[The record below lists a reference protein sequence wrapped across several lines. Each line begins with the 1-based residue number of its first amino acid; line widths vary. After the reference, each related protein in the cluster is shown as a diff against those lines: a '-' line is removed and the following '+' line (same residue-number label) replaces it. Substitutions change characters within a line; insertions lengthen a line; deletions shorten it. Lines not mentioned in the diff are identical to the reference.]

1 MSAAVTA
8 AVPDVTKI
16 ERFAGSAKYVGIAGI
31 VAVVGLVLTGIG
43 FALNGL
49 QQVAFSYL
57 TAFVYWCGI
66 SIAGILMQAI
76 FFTFHAKWMV
86 VLRRPL
92 EAISLTIIAFA
103 VLILPIFFLM
113 PQLFI
118 WTQDAHALVEAGV
131 ITHVMEHHLHMK
143 QVGYLNVPFFVVRQ
157 IFYFAVWALC
167 AILFWKWSTS
177 QDLTGDVAMTAKARK
192 FGPGMLP
199 LLALTVTFAGFDWL
213 MSLEPLWFST
223 IFGAYYFAGSF
234 LACFAVL
241 TIAAARARGPN
252 LFGTWV
258 SLEHFHNLGK
268 LLLAFTAFWAYIGFS
283 QYFLIWI
290 ANIPE
295 ESLWVKIRTTGVY
308 FPYFIGLFIA
318 HFVIPFA
325 ALLSRTVKLRPRLLS
340 AIAVYILVV
349 HYLDLYWLIMPVLHP
364 DKIAPSLADLGA
376 FLLVGGISVAVCLTL
391 LRGRFNV
398 PVKDPYLKDS
408 LRYVQP

>member
-8 AVPDVTKI
+8 AAADISTL
-16 ERFAGSAKYVGIAGI
+16 ERFAGSKKYVGLSAI

-43 FALNGL
+43 FALNGF

-57 TAFVYWCGI
+57 TAFTYWCGI

-92 EAISLTIIAFA
+92 EAISLSIIAFA
-103 VLILPIFFLM
+103 VLFIPILFMLPE
-113 PQLFI
+113 LFI
-118 WTQDAHALVEAGV
+118 WTQDSKVLLEKGV

-143 QVGYLNVPFFVVRQ
+143 QVGYLNVPFFIVRQ
-157 IFYFAVWALC
+157 VFYFAVWALT
-167 AILFWKWSTS
+167 AVLFFRWSTA
-177 QDLTGDVAMTAKARK
+177 QDLTGDVAFTAKARK

-213 MSLEPLWFST
+213 MSLEPMWFST

-241 TIAAARARGPN
+241 TVVAVMAKGPN
-252 LFGTWV
+252 LFGSWV
-258 SLEHFHNLGK
+258 TLEHYHNLGK
-268 LLLAFTAFWAYIGFS
+268 LLLAFVAFWAYIGFS

-295 ESLWVKIRTTGVY
+295 ESLWVKIRTEGVY

-318 HFVIPFA
+318 HFVIPFLV
-325 ALLSRTVKLRPRLLS
+325 LLSRTVKLKPRLL
-340 AIAVYILVV
+340 AGIAVYILVV
-349 HYLDLYWLIMPVLHP
+349 HYLDLHWLIMPVLHP
-364 DKIAPSLADLGA
+364 EAVVFTIADLGA
-376 FLLVGGISVAVCLTL
+376 FLLVGGISVAVTLIL
-391 LRGRFNV
+391 LRGRYNI